1 MSFFHQFNAFAA
13 SRSEGLRPKLRA
25 LLERAAASPFSEVL
39 IRHDGLIQAG
49 PNPDSEVVLSKANV
63 TPLSRELAR
72 TILAAAE
79 S

>member
-13 SRSEGLRPKLRA
+13 SRSEACART
-25 LLERAAASPFSEVL
+25 LLERAAASPFSEVS
-39 IRHDGLIQAG
+39 IRHDGLMQAG
-49 PNPDSEVVLSKANV
+49 PNPVSEVALSKANV

-72 TILAAAE
+72 TILAAAK